1 MLSFDTLVR
10 PEVWLFL
17 DDYSCCS
24 AASSRWL
31 EIYGRSPKRSSCSFF
46 AAQCYKKKK
55 RGVGSKVEPLKD
67 SSSSFAHLLGS
78 VIELVGLLHVV
89 KTLKSHKSAPSGA
102 AAVTQAA
109 VTWPPGLQHKFNT
122 CGELLPHTAMCPCT
136 LAQHTVLKKT
146 LSLFLMTLCLLR
158 EKKRGSKDFVF
169 CAKGERKKKG
179 TRNIPVVSR
188 QPRCS
193 PP

>member
-1 MLSFDTLVR
+1 M
-10 PEVWLFL
+10 
-17 DDYSCCS
+17 
-24 AASSRWL
+24 
-31 EIYGRSPKRSSCSFF
+31 
-46 AAQCYKKKK
+46 
-55 RGVGSKVEPLKD
+55 EPLKD

-158 EKKRGSKDFVF
+158 EKKESPRTSCFVQR
-169 CAKGERKKKG
+169 EREKKKARG
-179 TRNIPVVSR
+179 IFLLFPVSR
-188 QPRCS
+188 AV
-193 PP
+193 PPLDTVSTVQLATV

>member
-1 MLSFDTLVR
+1 M
-10 PEVWLFL
+10 
-17 DDYSCCS
+17 
-24 AASSRWL
+24 
-31 EIYGRSPKRSSCSFF
+31 
-46 AAQCYKKKK
+46 
-55 RGVGSKVEPLKD
+55 EPLKD

-78 VIELVGLLHVV
+78 VIELVGMLHVV

-158 EKKRGSKDFVF
+158 EKKRVSKDFVF

-193 PP
+193 PPLILYLQSSSPQSDRRGHVIGLA